1 MKNLTYGIFVTLG
14 LLMGSSLQSCK
25 KDPSILKVFVKSAVN
40 DITPGA
46 RVVIIADIQENDSE
60 IEFVDTLYTN
70 EGGFISFDVSEYFSE
85 AGKSVE
91 IANFDIIARKDGKE
105 GVGYARVR
113 VRNTAVETVY
123 LEE

>member
-14 LLMGSSLQSCK
+14 LLMVTTIQSCK

-40 DITPGA
+40 DITPNA
-46 RVVIIADIQENDSE
+46 RVVIIADIQENDSD
-60 IEFVDTLYTN
+60 IEYVDTLYTN
-70 EGGFISFDVSEYFSE
+70 EGGFITFDVSEYFSE

-91 IANFDIIARKDGKE
+91 VAYFDIIARKDGKQ

-113 VRNTAVETVY
+113 VRNTAVESVY

>member
-1 MKNLTYGIFVTLG
+1 MKHLIHGIFISLG
-14 LLMGSSLQSCK
+14 LFAVGSLQSCK

-40 DITPGA
+40 DITVGA
-46 RVVIIADIQENDSE
+46 RVVIIADIQNNESE

-70 EGGFISFDVSEYFSE
+70 DAGFISFDVSDYFSE
-85 AGKSVE
+85 AGKSIE
-91 IANFDIIARKDGKE
+91 TANFDIIARKDGKQ
-105 GVGYARVR
+105 GIGYARVR

>member
-1 MKNLTYGIFVTLG
+1 MKQLIYRIFIALGIFTVG
-14 LLMGSSLQSCK
+14 SLQSCK
-25 KDPSILKVFVKSAVN
+25 KDPTILKVYVKSAVN
-40 DITPGA
+40 DLTPGA
-46 RVVIIADIQENDSE
+46 RVVIIADIPENESE

-70 EGGFISFDVSEYFSE
+70 ENGFISFDVSEYFNE

-91 IANFDIIARKDGKE
+91 TANFDIVSRKDGKD